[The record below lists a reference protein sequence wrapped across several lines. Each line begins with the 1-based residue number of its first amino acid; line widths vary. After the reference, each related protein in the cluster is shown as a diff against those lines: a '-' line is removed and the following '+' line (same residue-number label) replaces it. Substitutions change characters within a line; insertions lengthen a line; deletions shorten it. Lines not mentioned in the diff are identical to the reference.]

1 MTIHAIANNII
12 LKMIAKFVNH
22 VTIPALLVRQQL
34 HASLVMILMITGNQA
49 LMVYVSVKMDII
61 TMAPIGSA

>member
-1 MTIHAIANNII
+1 MIKPINN
-12 LKMIAKFVNH
+12 AKH
-22 VTIPALLVRQQL
+22 VIIPALLVRQQL